1 MVRNKLSRRIGRG
14 YLGFCLAC
22 VAAVSSPALVAAGT
36 GNGNGNGNVGNFN
49 GNGNTGND
57 NGNFNSGNS
66 NGNGNSGSGLGNGNI
81 GDSVGNED
89 DAGPSHHPSLRHLN
103 GREVRPHWRR
113 RWRDM

>member
-1 MVRNKLSRRIGRG
+1 MVRNHMSWRIGRG
-14 YLGFCLAC
+14 CLGICFAC

-49 GNGNTGND
+49 GNGNTGN
-57 NGNFNSGNS
+57 N
-66 NGNGNSGSGLGNGNI
+66 NGNGNAGSGLGNGNV
-81 GDSVGNED
+81 GDDVGNGD
-89 DAGPSHHPSLRHLN
+89 DAVASRHPSLRVLN